1 MPCKTIVFSGDSV
14 FLTALNFRQCAG
26 RAGRRG
32 FDILGNVV
40 FHGIS
45 LDKACRLLSSRLPD
59 LNGHFPM
66 TTSLVLRLCLLL
78 HESKNSAYAR
88 RAVNSLLSQP
98 RLYLGGDSFRDQV
111 LHHVRFSIEYLRRQH
126 LLGPNGEPINFTSCI
141 SHLYY
146 TENSGFAFH
155 ALLKAGYFHS
165 LCEGIHERPKKV
177 LEKLM
182 IVMAHLFGRRPCR
195 ISDAEKIKKSSSI
208 IVLPELPTKAATI
221 LEDHNEETLETF
233 TTYVK
238 TFAKQHVTNVEQTL
252 PLTGLS
258 FGGSDPTTIQALD
271 PLPAT
276 TACSHF
282 VALSGHSD
290 TFDSIADL
298 CASTRSD
305 IFLEKAVIPYLDIP
319 STVPLN
325 AYLYDFFRHGAVQ
338 QLEIANGIR
347 RGEIWFLLNDFSM
360 ILATIVTSLTNFMK
374 VEPVDI
380 YASPDGRG
388 EDSDGESS
396 NGEGADEL
404 SSESEEE
411 DESDSDESSDKPLK
425 PGPAKSRTPTSKVQK
440 DTVPDSWD
448 SSEAENEKEPVTENT
463 NAPTAETCSDSD
475 ECSDYS
481 DGPSTEG
488 LMNVLSA
495 MRELQAAFDAKFKAM
510 WA

>member
-1 MPCKTIVFSGDSV
+1 MPCKTVVFSGDSV

-66 TTSLVLRLCLLL
+66 STSLVLRLCLLL
-78 HESKNSAYAR
+78 HESKNSAYAQ

-126 LLGPNGEPINFTSCI
+126 LLGPKGEPINFASCI
-141 SHLYY
+141 CHLYY
-146 TENSGFAFH
+146 VENSSFAFH

-165 LCEGIHERPKKV
+165 ICAGIREKPKKV
-177 LEKLM
+177 LTNLM
-182 IVMAHLFGRRPCR
+182 MVMAHLFGRRPCR
-195 ISDAEKIKKSSSI
+195 RSDAEKNQKPFSAIT
-208 IVLPELPTKAATI
+208 LPELPTEAATI
-221 LEDHNEETLETF
+221 LKEHNEETLETF

-252 PLTGLS
+252 PLTDLS
-258 FGGSDPTTIQALD
+258 FGGSDPIIIQALD
-271 PLPAT
+271 PLPET

-305 IFLEKAVIPYLDIP
+305 IFLEKAIIPHLEIP
-319 STVPLN
+319 SAAPLN
-325 AYLYDFFRHGAVQ
+325 AYLYDFFRHGATH

-347 RGEIWFLLNDFSM
+347 KGDIWFLLNDFSM
-360 ILATIVTSLTNFMK
+360 VLATIVTSLTNFMK
-374 VEPVDI
+374 LEPVNA
-380 YASPDGRG
+380 YASPDGRD
-388 EDSDGESS
+388 EALDGEYSDDEGTDESS
-396 NGEGADEL
+396 T
-404 SSESEEE
+404 ESEEKE
-411 DESDSDESSDKPLK
+411 ESDSDELSDKHLNSAQ
-425 PGPAKSRTPTSKVQK
+425 AKSGKVQK
-440 DTVPDSWD
+440 GVIPDSWD
-448 SSEAENEKEPVTENT
+448 SSEAENEKEPVTGNT
-463 NAPTAETCSDSD
+463 DAPTAETCSNFDKY
-475 ECSDYS
+475 SDYS
-481 DGPSTEG
+481 DGPSTDG

-495 MRELQAAFDAKFKAM
+495 MRALQGEFDAKFKAM

>member
-1 MPCKTIVFSGDSV
+1 MPCKTIIFSGDSV

-45 LDKACRLLSSRLPD
+45 LDKAYRLLSSRLPD

-66 TTSLVLRLCLLL
+66 TTSLVLRLCTLL

-98 RLYLGGDSFRDQV
+98 RLYLGGKSFKDQV

-155 ALLKAGYFHS
+155 ALLKAGYLHS
-165 LCEGIHERPKKV
+165 LCEGIRERPKKV
-177 LEKLM
+177 LQKLM
-182 IVMAHLFGRRPCR
+182 MVMAHLFGRRPCR
-195 ISDAEKIKKSSSI
+195 ISDVETIKKSSSI
-208 IVLPELPTKAATI
+208 AVLPELSTTAATI

-252 PLTGLS
+252 PLSGLS
-258 FGGSDPTTIQALD
+258 FGGSNPTIIQSLG
-271 PLPAT
+271 PLPPT
-276 TACSHF
+276 IACSHF
-282 VALSGHSD
+282 VALSGHSG

-319 STVPLN
+319 SIVPLN

-338 QLEIANGIR
+338 QIEKANRIR
-347 RGEIWFLLNDFSM
+347 RGEI
-360 ILATIVTSLTNFMK
+360 
-374 VEPVDI
+374 
-380 YASPDGRG
+380 
-388 EDSDGESS
+388 
-396 NGEGADEL
+396 
-404 SSESEEE
+404 
-411 DESDSDESSDKPLK
+411 
-425 PGPAKSRTPTSKVQK
+425 
-440 DTVPDSWD
+440 
-448 SSEAENEKEPVTENT
+448 
-463 NAPTAETCSDSD
+463 
-475 ECSDYS
+475 
-481 DGPSTEG
+481 
-488 LMNVLSA
+488 
-495 MRELQAAFDAKFKAM
+495 
-510 WA
+510 